1 MSSSFFYMSVD
12 EDDNNHTIIE
22 AARKYA
28 ENELEQVYIV
38 NKPLGDNKYSYS
50 FSEGFVL
57 LVPKHKMLFINFGS
71 DEEAF
76 EEFQEDFLEDLSAV
90 ADKYRYKT
98 IIGRPRTWSDLY
110 SSITIDPES
119 FSLPDIL
126 DEHLIPSDDRQ
137 KKCELLI
144 SLITGS
150 INDIDRVK
158 EQVPDNLLDKVKQK
172 ILLFDG
178 EQTRFVYQKSTK
190 PVVRIQGLSGTGK
203 TELLLHKLKEIYT
216 ASESTKIFFTCHNK
230 ILADSL
236 KKRIPDFFNF
246 MKVEQQIEWSERL
259 WCDNAWGSGG
269 DYNSGAYRYICHFY
283 GLTFHRYS
291 PTMSFD
297 RACKIALEEIA
308 ALDYEIEPALDYMLI
323 DESQDFPESFFELC
337 QKVTSN
343 TVYIAGDIFQNIF
356 SDVVGDIKPD
366 FLLSKCYR
374 TDPRTLMFAH
384 SLGMGLFEKEK
395 LQWLADEEWQ
405 SCGYIVDKDRTNTLY
420 RLSREPLRRFED
432 VDSNSFTSTEIVLTG
447 DDDAR
452 DGSDTASTIIK
463 LISEIKQTNP
473 TATVE
478 DIGVIFLS
486 ANKRS
491 FRLADVL
498 EQSIPKTI
506 SWKVNKA
513 YESKRKIKDT
523 LFVSNRNHVKG
534 LEFPFVICV
543 AETISRSHSLRNALY
558 MMLTRS
564 FIKTYLLIPKDP
576 NQVIYEQLASGLDG
590 INKSDAIE
598 VIAPSAKEIEKI
610 RTKINFTS
618 RTVSYYE
625 FLNEIFNELNVLP
638 IFRSDLTETVRYTL
652 GDSFDR
658 DEVMEVVEFN
668 YRKMAG
674 R

>member
-1 MSSSFFYMSVD
+1 MSSSFFYMSIE
-12 EDDNNHTIIE
+12 EDDNNHAIVE
-22 AARKYA
+22 SARKYA
-28 ENELEQVYIV
+28 EEKLEQVYIV
-38 NKPLGDNKYSYS
+38 NKPLGDNKYSYE
-50 FSEGFVL
+50 FSAGFVL
-57 LVPKHKMLFINFGS
+57 LVPKHKMLFMSFGT
-71 DEEAF
+71 DKEAF

-90 ADKYRYKT
+90 ADKYRYKS

-110 SSITIDPES
+110 SNVTIDPENFNLS
-119 FSLPDIL
+119 EIL
-126 DEHLIPSDDRQ
+126 DDNIIPSDDRQ

-158 EQVPDNLLDKVKQK
+158 EKVPDNLLDKVKQK

-178 EQTRFVYQKSTK
+178 EQTRFVYQKNIK

-216 ASESTKIFFTCHNK
+216 ASESTRIFFTCHNK

-291 PTMSFD
+291 PSMSFD
-297 RACKIALEEIA
+297 SACKKALEELA
-308 ALDYEIEPALDYMLI
+308 AQGEETKAALDYMLI

-337 QKVTSN
+337 QKVTKN

-356 SDVVGDIKPD
+356 SEVAGDIKPD

-405 SCGYIVDKDRTNTLY
+405 SCGYIVEKDRTNTQY

-432 VDSNSFTSTEIVLTG
+432 VDSNEFTSTEVVLTG
-447 DDDAR
+447 GDDAK
-452 DGSDTASTIIK
+452 DGSDTACTIINI
-463 LISEIKQTNP
+463 ISEIKKANP

-478 DIGVIFLS
+478 DIGVIFLN

-491 FRLADVL
+491 FRLADIL
-498 EQSIPKTI
+498 EQSIPGI
-506 SWKVNKA
+506 LSWKVNKA
-513 YESKRKIKDT
+513 YESKRKVKNT

-564 FIKTYLLIPKDP
+564 FIKTYLLIPKEP
-576 NQVIYEQLASGLDG
+576 NQIIYQQLTAGLEG

-598 VIAPSAKEIEKI
+598 VVAPSAIEIEKI

-638 IFRSDLTETVRYTL
+638 IFRGDLTETVRYTL

-658 DEVMEVVEFN
+658 DEVVEVVEFN

>member
-1 MSSSFFYMSVD
+1 MSSSFFYMSIE
-12 EDDNNHTIIE
+12 EDDNNHAIVE
-22 AARKYA
+22 SARNYA
-28 ENELEQVYIV
+28 DENLEQVYIV
-38 NKPLGDNKYSYS
+38 NKPLGDNKYSYQ
-50 FSEGFVL
+50 FSSGFVL
-57 LVPKHKMLFINFGS
+57 LVPKHKMLFINFGT

-76 EEFQEDFLEDLSAV
+76 EEFCEDFLEDLSAV
-90 ADKYRYKT
+90 ADKYRYKS
-98 IIGRPRTWSDLY
+98 IIGRPRTWNDLY
-110 SSITIDPES
+110 NRVVIDPEAFDLS
-119 FSLPDIL
+119 KIL
-126 DEHLIPSDDRQ
+126 AEHVIPSDDRQ

-158 EQVPDNLLDKVKQK
+158 EKVPDNILDKVKQK

-178 EQTRFVYQKSTK
+178 EQTRFVYQKNIK

-216 ASESTKIFFTCHNK
+216 ASEDTRIFFTCHNK

-291 PTMSFD
+291 PSMSFD
-297 RACKIALEEIA
+297 SACKKALEELA
-308 ALDYEIEPALDYMLI
+308 AQGENTEPALDYMLI
-323 DESQDFPESFFELC
+323 DESQDFPESFFDLC
-337 QKVTSN
+337 KKVTKN

-356 SDVVGDIKPD
+356 SEVVGDIKPD

-405 SCGYIVDKDRTNTLY
+405 SCGYIVEKDRTETLY

-432 VDSNSFTSTEIVLTG
+432 IDSNEFTSTEVVLTG
-447 DDDAR
+447 GDDAK
-452 DGSDTASTIIK
+452 DGSDTACTIINI
-463 LISEIKQTNP
+463 ISDIKKSNP

-478 DIGVIFLS
+478 DIGVIFLN

-491 FRLADVL
+491 FRLADIL
-498 EQSIPKTI
+498 EQSIPGI
-506 SWKVNKA
+506 LSWKVNKA

-564 FIKTYLLIPKDP
+564 FIKTYLLIPKEP
-576 NQVIYEQLASGLDG
+576 NQTIYEQLTAGLEG

-598 VIAPSAKEIEKI
+598 VVAPSPIEIDKI

-625 FLNEIFNELNVLP
+625 FLNDIFNELNVLP
-638 IFRSDLTETVRYTL
+638 IFRGDLTETVRFTM

-668 YRKMAG
+668 YGKMAG